1 MAHRPL
7 RAHRVSRRLLR
18 DLPTSI
24 FHILTPNSYIQTNLF
39 IFVHATILPPQV
51 GQKPSDQNLFQKIYS
66 KNPAPFRT
74 AVARPRQLNKPKRL
88 RTGRLMFARAAR
100 TAKRCNVS
108 TRTLERHFRQRV
120 NRRHRLPEWG
130 RQLHNSIYLL

>member
-1 MAHRPL
+1 MSFNHCWNERRESHSEFFFVISKVEPEPEPELHKKSGSGYATLFVIHFRTLSSLLFLIFPL
-7 RAHRVSRRLLR
+7 LCPSPNSY
-18 DLPTSI
+18 LPTSI
-24 FHILTPNSYIQTNLF
+24 
-39 IFVHATILPPQV
+39 
-51 GQKPSDQNLFQKIYS
+51 
-66 KNPAPFRT
+66 
-74 AVARPRQLNKPKRL
+74 RPRQLNKPVRL

-130 RQLHNSIYLL
+130 RQLHNSIYLQ